1 MSYRPEDGSTQT
13 EGRVMQQEE
22 TGRYQSYQGQGDY
35 GYQGRQSGGPDFV
48 QRHIETPETK
58 EFFKTSEFFA
68 FALAVAGVFIA
79 SSVVDGF
86 DAQHAWNLITAL
98 TIGYM
103 VSRGIAKAGARKG
116 YDNNYR

>member
-1 MSYRPEDGSTQT
+1 
-13 EGRVMQQEE
+13 MQQEE

-35 GYQGRQSGGPDFV
+35 GYQGRQAGSQDFV

-116 YDNNYR
+116 YDNNHR

>member
-1 MSYRPEDGSTQT
+1 MSYRPEGGNLET
-13 EGRVMQQEE
+13 EERPIQS
-22 TGRYQSYQGQGDY
+22 QSYGNQ
-35 GYQGRQSGGPDFV
+35 GYQDHGYQPRQSGGPDFV

-79 SSVVDGF
+79 SAVVDGF

-116 YDNNYR
+116 YDNR

>member
-1 MSYRPEDGSTQT
+1 MSYRPEDGTLGTEERPMQTQSY
-13 EGRVMQQEE
+13 GNQGYQD
-22 TGRYQSYQGQGDY
+22 QSYQ
-35 GYQGRQSGGPDFV
+35 RQSGGGDFV

-79 SSVVDGF
+79 SAVVDGF

-116 YDNNYR
+116 YDNR